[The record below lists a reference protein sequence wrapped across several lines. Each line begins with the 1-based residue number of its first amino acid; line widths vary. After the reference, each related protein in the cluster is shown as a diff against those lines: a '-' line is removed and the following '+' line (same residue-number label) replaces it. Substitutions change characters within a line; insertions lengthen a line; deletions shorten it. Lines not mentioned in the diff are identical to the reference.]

1 MNILAIESASTVCG
15 ASIFLE
21 SKLVELDEIDEPRIH
36 GKRLPVIIHNILNK
50 HTVNIDQLDG
60 IAISSGPG
68 SYTGIRIGMSLDR
81 GLAAAGEIPII
92 PVPTLFSMNTTIQQK
107 GIYWLMLHSHKN
119 FVYAQRYHS
128 GEPDSEILFEEY
140 QAEKHAPVYGYNL
153 ENFCENYESI
163 PPSAKSVGE
172 LALQNYDKWVEVDI
186 NKVSPNYITN
196 FNVGKVKRA

>member
-15 ASIFLE
+15 AALFIN

-36 GKRLPVIIHNILNK
+36 GKRLPVIIYDILKHNSI
-50 HTVNIDQLDG
+50 NIDHLDG

-68 SYTGIRIGMSLDR
+68 SYTGLRIGMNLAR
-81 GLAAAGEIPII
+81 GLAASGAIPII
-92 PVPTLFSMNTTIQQK
+92 PVPTLFSMNTTIQKK

-119 FVYAQRYHS
+119 LVYAQRYHS

-140 QAEKHAPVYGYNL
+140 QAEKHAPIFGYNL
-153 ENFCENYESI
+153 ENFCEGYKSI

-186 NKVSPNYITN
+186 NKVSPNYVTN
-196 FNVGKVKRA
+196 FNVGKMKRA

>member
-1 MNILAIESASTVCG
+1 MIILALDTSSRAGSVALTRDGAVVATVSG
-15 ASIFLE
+15 DPA
-21 SKLVELDEIDEPRIH
+21 RTH
-36 GKRLPVIIHNILNK
+36 GDRLPGDILRLLADEGLSLAQ
-50 HTVNIDQLDG
+50 VDLY
-60 IAISSGPG
+60 AVSSGPG
-68 SYTGIRIGMSLDR
+68 SYTGLRIGMSLAR

-92 PVPTLFSMNTTIQQK
+92 PVPTLFAMNTTIQQK

-119 FVYAQRYHS
+119 LVYAQRYHS

-153 ENFCENYESI
+153 ENLCEDYESI

-172 LALQNYDKWVEVDI
+172 LALQNYDQWVEVDI
-186 NKVSPNYITN
+186 NKVSPNYVTN

>member
-60 IAISSGPG
+60 IAVSSGPG
-68 SYTGIRIGMSLDR
+68 SYTGLRIGMSLAR
-81 GLAAAGEIPII
+81 GLAAAGETPII
-92 PVPTLFSMNTTIQQK
+92 PVPTLFAMNTTIQQK

-140 QAEKHAPVYGYNL
+140 QAEKYASVYGYNL
-153 ENFCENYESI
+153 ENLCKDYESI

-172 LALQNYDKWVEVDI
+172 LALQNYDKWMEVDI

-196 FNVGKVKRA
+196 FNAGKVKRV

>member
-1 MNILAIESASTVCG
+1 MNILAIESASAVCG

-68 SYTGIRIGMSLDR
+68 SYTGLRIGMSLVR

-92 PVPTLFSMNTTIQQK
+92 PVPTLFAMNTTIQQK

-140 QAEKHAPVYGYNL
+140 QAEKHAPAYGYNL
-153 ENFCENYESI
+153 ENLCEDYESI
-163 PPSAKSVGE
+163 PPSAKPVGE